1 MIRSNP
7 EELIRKNI
15 ARFVDNE
22 IIPIAQELDNK
33 GEFPRDIFNKLSKM
47 GLFGIRYPR
56 HRGGAGGNTTLFCI
70 ICEEISR
77 GLLSVASIVAMQS
90 LMGTN
95 FLFHH
100 GTEEMFEEFFL
111 PAMRGEKIGCF
122 CMTEPDA
129 GSDLGAITTRAI
141 EVDEGYLINGMKTW
155 VTDGPEASFYTVM
168 CQTDP
173 SKRLR
178 GIGYF
183 FIPRHLPGVSL
194 SSRFQCLGTRTT
206 PICEVAFKDVL
217 IPKEY
222 RLTPEGEGL
231 NSFLK
236 IIAEIRVMTAAL
248 ALGLQRAT
256 MADSIKYANERM
268 ASGKP
273 IGKFQLIQ
281 SKIANMAT
289 NLEASKL
296 MTYRATAMIDEG
308 QEALKEATMAKYF
321 ATEAA
326 CSASDACTRIF
337 AGYGY
342 SMEYTA
348 QRYFRDARFLLNGG
362 GTHEVLQCNIARWV
376 GI

>member
-7 EELIRKNI
+7 EELIRKTM
-15 ARFVDNE
+15 ARFVDKE
-22 IIPIAQELDNK
+22 IIPVAQALDK
-33 GEFPRDIFNKLSKM
+33 EGEFPRDVFQKLAQM
-47 GLFGIRYPR
+47 GVFGIRYPLNK
-56 HRGGAGGNTTLFCI
+56 GGAGGNTTLYCI
-70 ICEEISR
+70 ICEELAR
-77 GLLSVASIVAMQS
+77 GLVSVASIAAMQC

-100 GTEEMFEEFFL
+100 GTDDMRERYFL

-129 GSDLGAITTRAI
+129 GSDLGAITTRAT
-141 EVDEGYLINGMKTW
+141 EVEDGYLINGMKTW

-173 SKRLR
+173 KKRLR

-183 FIPRHLPGVSL
+183 FVPRDFPGVSV
-194 SSRFQCLGTRTT
+194 SPRFECLGTRTT
-206 PICEVAFKDVL
+206 PICEVAFKDVH
-217 IPKEY
+217 IAKEY
-222 RLTPEGEGL
+222 RLTPEGQGL
-231 NSFLK
+231 NAFLK
-236 IIAEIRVMTAAL
+236 IIAEIRAMTASL
-248 ALGLQRAT
+248 AIGLQRA
-256 MADSIKYANERM
+256 ALDDSIKYAKERT
-268 ASGKP
+268 ASGQT

-281 SKIANMAT
+281 AKIANMAT

-296 MTYRATAMIDEG
+296 LTYKAAAMVDAG
-308 QEALKEATMAKYF
+308 KEALKEATMAKYF

-326 CSASDACTRIF
+326 CSAADECTRIL

-348 QRYFRDARFLLNGG
+348 QRYFRDSRFLLSGG

-376 GI
+376 GV